1 MPPQSTRKRSQV
13 FTFQGNMARPRE
25 FDETAVLNAATEL
38 FWSRGFEAASS
49 RELADRMGL
58 TTASLYNA
66 YSDKRT
72 LYRQVLERYASDA
85 LGWCGESLA
94 GDKPAFEAFQ
104 AFFSALAREG
114 TADPHR
120 KGCLIVNAGLETAPH
135 DPEFKAIVAGV
146 FRRLE
151 RMFRDCVVRGQAE
164 GSVTRAQSAD
174 DLARVL
180 LGVML
185 GMRVLART
193 RPERALLEGVARTA
207 TEMLKP

>member
-1 MPPQSTRKRSQV
+1 
-13 FTFQGNMARPRE
+13 MARPRE
-25 FDETAVLNAATEL
+25 FDETAVLNAATAL

-72 LYRQVLERYASDA
+72 LYRRVLQRYANDA
-85 LGWCGESLA
+85 LGWCRESLA

-104 AFFSALAREG
+104 AFFSTLAKEG

-135 DPEFKAIVAGV
+135 DRQFKAIVASV

-151 RMFRDCVVRGQAE
+151 RMFRDCLVRGQAE
-164 GSVTRAQSAD
+164 GSITRTQSAD

-185 GMRVLART
+185 GMRVLARA
-193 RPERALLEGVARTA
+193 RPERVLLEGLARTA
-207 TEMLKP
+207 TELLKP